1 MNCNV
6 DGDDR
11 VKSCSAPVTR
21 VTPVSLLSQ
30 KPAVTA
36 TAGAWNTGSAVRG
49 QAAEWTALRKA
60 VFLGRVS
67 DTSARSPAAP
77 QKCLC
82 TRLGSCRPPETC
94 VDEACGRASSPSL
107 TPGSSQLPSVGGDTH
122 LAGAG
127 ASSAGAAGSQ
137 RHGPGARSQAPGRG
151 LGGSAPGAEHGPVV
165 PGEGWRTAEGPGTTG
180 DGSSVCCAAARRDST
195 LVTRQASPS
204 EEWSFR
210 VCDHSTHAP
219 PYTHVPTYTHPHKAP
234 MNPHAHTRTQTD
246 ANPDAHGHVNQD
258 VADHIEMEGRGR
270 RGCRQTETAR
280 DRLPRALLGEGE
292 SVQVCLPCTRGDP
305 EVDVGL
311 GCLVI
316 GHGAAGQHERK
327 PEGTLGFRVRD
338 AHEAWARASPGVCTG
353 G

>member
-1 MNCNV
+1 M

-36 TAGAWNTGSAVRG
+36 TAGTGNTGSAVRG

-77 QKCLC
+77 RKCLC

-127 ASSAGAAGSQ
+127 ASSAGVAGSQ

-258 VADHIEMEGRGR
+258 VADRIEMEGRGR

-292 SVQVCLPCTRGDP
+292 SV
-305 EVDVGL
+305 
-311 GCLVI
+311 
-316 GHGAAGQHERK
+316 
-327 PEGTLGFRVRD
+327 
-338 AHEAWARASPGVCTG
+338 
-353 G
+353 